1 MGRVER
7 TMLRFPDRELEGLEI
22 PTVVARGGTDGPHL
36 CLLAGIHGCEYS
48 SIDAVRRFMGTAD
61 LTELRGTVTAAAI
74 ANPASFWG
82 RTPFVSPSDG
92 LNLNRCFPG
101 DLGGSFTQVLAYR
114 LFERLIRPSD
124 VLLDLHGGDMVEA
137 LEPFSLYD
145 PSPVEGRA
153 RRLAIDFGLPYVVRV
168 ERSESPVAGT
178 TSGAAA
184 EVGIPGVIAEVGGR
198 GLLEAE
204 AVAMHVKGIENVLR
218 RLEMLPGEP
227 EPPAR
232 PQHTVDRFVWLRSTR
247 RGWWRPAAGA
257 GARVRVGDLLG
268 SVEDLFGEPQERIE
282 APEDGVVLFSTTS
295 PAVPEDGLLLG
306 LGAGVVAISD

>member
-1 MGRVER
+1 MGGVEH
-7 TMLRFPDRELEGLEI
+7 TMLQFPDLQLEGLEI
-22 PTVVARGGTDGPHL
+22 PMVVATGDADGPHL

-48 SIDAVRRFMGTAD
+48 SIDAVRTFMRTLDPAQ
-61 LTELRGTVTAAAI
+61 LRGTVTAAAI
-74 ANPASFWG
+74 ANPSSFWG

-101 DLGGSFTQVLAYR
+101 DPGGSFTHVLAHR
-114 LFERLIRPSD
+114 LFEHLIRPAD

-145 PSPVEGRA
+145 PSPVEDRA

-184 EVGIPGVIAEVGGR
+184 EHGIPGVIAEVGGR
-198 GLLEAE
+198 GLLEPE
-204 AVAMHVKGIENVLR
+204 AVAVHVKGIENVLR
-218 RLEMLPGEP
+218 RLEMLPGQP
-227 EPPAR
+227 DPPAA
-232 PQHTVDRFVWLRSTR
+232 PQHTVDRFVWLRSRT
-247 RGWWRPAAGA
+247 RGWWQPAAGA
-257 GARVRVGDLLG
+257 GARVQAGDLLG

-282 APEDGVVLFSTTS
+282 APEDGVVLFATTS

-306 LGAGVVAISD
+306 LGAGVQAISD